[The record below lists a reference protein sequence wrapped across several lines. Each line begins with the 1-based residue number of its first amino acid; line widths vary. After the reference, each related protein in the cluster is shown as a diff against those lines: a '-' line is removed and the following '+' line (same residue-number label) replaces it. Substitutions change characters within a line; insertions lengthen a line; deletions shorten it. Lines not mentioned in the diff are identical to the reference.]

1 MIKQYLKKKYMIL
14 LNKSVED
21 PRLNFGRG
29 TGGRENASY
38 ALPLDPPLKQI
49 FFSLLKI

>member
-1 MIKQYLKKKYMIL
+1 MIL

-21 PRLNFGRG
+21 SGLNFGRG
-29 TGGRENASY
+29 TRGGRENASF

-49 FFSLLKI
+49 FFSLLKM